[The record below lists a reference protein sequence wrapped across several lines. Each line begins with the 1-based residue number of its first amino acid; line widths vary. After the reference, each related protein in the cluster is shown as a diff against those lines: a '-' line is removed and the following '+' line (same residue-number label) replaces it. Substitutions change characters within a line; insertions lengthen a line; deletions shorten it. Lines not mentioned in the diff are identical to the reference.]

1 MVAFSDAYSTGE
13 VTGGS
18 NVAPRREWHVNVSMP
33 ERIAAAMAGGAI
45 AYAAVGRSTIMR
57 TVLGAISGS
66 LIYRSISGHCPV
78 YERLGINTARRE
90 RPRLRR

>member
-13 VTGGS
+13 VTGRS
-18 NVAPRREWHVNVSMP
+18 NVAPRQEWQVNVGMA

-45 AYAAVGRSTIMR
+45 AYAAVGRSTITR

-78 YERLGINTARRE
+78 YERLGINTAGKRRPE
-90 RPRLRR
+90 LRR